1 MSNDVTNFDFAV
13 SHLLSP
19 TQVSIED
26 LHAHLNYM
34 MRYPL
39 DYADLYFQSHISE
52 LWALDE
58 QIVKR
63 GQYSVTQGV
72 GVRAIHHDRTG
83 FAYSNEITNEALK
96 KAATAA
102 RGIVKAGQSGR
113 VEIPQQRH
121 TIALYGQDNPIES
134 IETEK
139 KIQLLKELDEFA
151 RAQDSRIRHVSVT
164 LAAAYDIILIIAS
177 DGTLAADVRP
187 LVRLNV
193 TVLLADQEGRT
204 VQGNAGA
211 GGRFN
216 YDYFL
221 EGDRAQAYVLT
232 AIRRADLQIK
242 ANNAPAGNMPV
253 VLGAGWPAVLLHE
266 AVGHGLEGDF
276 NRKKTSAFA
285 DRLGEQVASPLCT
298 IVDDGTLAQR
308 RGSLTI
314 DDEGTPTQCT
324 TLIKDGIL
332 TGYMQDKMNARLMGM
347 APTGNARRQSYAHTP
362 LPRMTNT
369 YMLAGKDSPESII
382 SSVENGIYAVYFG
395 GGEVDITSGKFVFTA
410 NETYL
415 IKQGKIVEPI
425 KAVTLIG
432 NGPEVLKH
440 VSRVGNDLALD
451 EGVGICGKSGQSV
464 PVGVG
469 QPTLL
474 IDNLTVGGTH

>member
-26 LHAHLNYM
+26 LQAHLRYM
-34 MRYPL
+34 MCYPL

-72 GVRAIHHDRTG
+72 GVRAVHQDRTG
-83 FAYSNEITNEALK
+83 FAYSNEITNAALK

-121 TIALYGQDNPIES
+121 TPPLYGQDNPIES

-139 KIQLLKELDEFA
+139 KIQLLKQLDEFA
-151 RAQDSRIRHVSVT
+151 RAQDSRISHVSIT
-164 LAAAYDIILIIAS
+164 LAAAYDIILIAAS

-193 TVLLADQEGRT
+193 TILLTDQSGRN

-221 EGDRAQAYVLT
+221 EEDRAQAYVLT
-232 AIRRADLQIK
+232 AIRRADLQTK

-285 DRLGEQVASPLCT
+285 DRIGEQVASPLCT

-347 APTGNARRQSYAHTP
+347 APTGNARRQSYAHSP

-369 YMLAGKDSPESII
+369 YMLAGQDSPESII
-382 SSVENGIYAVYFG
+382 SSVEEGIYAVYFG

-425 KAVTLIG
+425 KSVTLIG